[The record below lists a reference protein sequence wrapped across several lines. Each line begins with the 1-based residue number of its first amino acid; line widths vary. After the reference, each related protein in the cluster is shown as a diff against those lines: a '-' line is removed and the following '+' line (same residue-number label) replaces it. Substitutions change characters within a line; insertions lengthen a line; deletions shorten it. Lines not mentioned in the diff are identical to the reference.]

1 MSCQVIFQPAGRRG
15 TVASG
20 KNLLEAARELGVDI
34 ESPCGGAGV
43 CGKCRVKIEA
53 GFFPKFGIMSGLEH
67 LSPVTEEEKQVLSK
81 EELANN
87 YRLACLTKI
96 TGSVLVFVPEES
108 RGAKQVV
115 LETGTQRSITVDPA
129 VRKYQLKLASR
140 SLGDPRGDWEFLRET
155 LVREHQLSPGI
166 TPDYSVL
173 RKIPVALREKD
184 GEVTV
189 WVWQDQEVIAV
200 ESGFREE
207 LYGVAIDVGTTTV
220 AAYLCNLETGEVAA
234 TKSLMNPQVR
244 YGEDVLSRI
253 TYTNTNPQG
262 LANLNQAIIEGINQA
277 ISALTGEIG
286 LLPHQ
291 VADLTLVFNTAMHHI
306 ALNLEPQFL
315 GHAPFLP
322 AVKEALDLK
331 AKDLGINISPGAW
344 VHVLPV
350 EAGFVGP
357 DNMAVIIAEE
367 PYNSPGVKLIIDIG
381 TNGEIVLG
389 DKTFLASTS
398 CATGPAL
405 EGAQITFGMRAAE
418 GAIERVR
425 IDPETLSKLIA
436 GLVLL
441 NLWELL
447 TLKFNVFP
455 LPYFPSISK
464 VVSVLF
470 SDWKLLGISTLYSLR
485 LLALGYGIGV
495 LVGIPTG
502 IAMGWYQRANYWLNP
517 ILRVIGPIPSTA
529 WIPIAMVIFPTSFA
543 ASVFLIA
550 LGTWFPVTVMTWS
563 GIANVN
569 KSYFEVARTLGGSEW
584 YLIRKVALPAAL
596 PLIFIGLFMGMGVS
610 FVTLVVGEMLGVK
623 AGLGWY
629 IQWAQG
635 WAEYAKVYAS
645 LLVMALLFSSI
656 ITLVF
661 RLRDRVL
668 VWQKGLIKW

>member
-53 GFFPKFGIMSGLEH
+53 GFFPKFGIMSSLEH

-87 YRLACLTKI
+87 YRLACLTKV

-108 RGAKQVV
+108 RGAKQIV
-115 LETGTQRSITVDPA
+115 LETGTQRTVTVNPA

-155 LVREHQLSPGI
+155 LVREHELSPGI

-173 RKIPVALREKD
+173 RKIPAVLREKD

-253 TYTNTNPQG
+253 TYANTNPQG

-389 DKTFLASTS
+389 NKNFLASTS

-418 GAIERVR
+418 GAIERVC
-425 IDPETLSKLIA
+425 IDPETLE
-436 GLVLL
+436 V
-441 NLWELL
+441 
-447 TLKFNVFP
+447 
-455 LPYFPSISK
+455 
-464 VVSVLF
+464 
-470 SDWKLLGISTLYSLR
+470 D
-485 LLALGYGIGV
+485 
-495 LVGIPTG
+495 
-502 IAMGWYQRANYWLNP
+502 
-517 ILRVIGPIPSTA
+517 LRVIGSSSWSSEANSKTA
-529 WIPIAMVIFPTSFA
+529 RGIC
-543 ASVFLIA
+543 
-550 LGTWFPVTVMTWS
+550 GS
-563 GIANVN
+563 GIIDAVAELFKSGIISASGRFN
-569 KSYFEVARTLGGSEW
+569 KNLPTNRVRKNAAGKSEFVLAW
-584 YLIRKVALPAAL
+584 AQETAINQDIVITQGDVRAVQLAKAAL
-596 PLIFIGLFMGMGVS
+596 YVGAKYLMQKFGVEEVSEVILAGAFGTYIDRENALVLGMIPDCPPEKIRA
-610 FVTLVVGEMLGVK
+610 VGNA
-623 AGLGWY
+623 AGDG
-629 IQWAQG
+629 
-635 WAEYAKVYAS
+635 AK
-645 LLVMALLFSSI
+645 LALLNIDKRLEAGQIAKRVKFVET
-656 ITLVF
+656 TLEADFQSRFAEAIAFPHARDSFPNLEEV
-661 RLRDRVL
+661 LRKIPRWDSL
-668 VWQKGLIKW
+668 VERRA